1 MLSKAEGAHESKHM
15 GFQAL
20 QIRVMKGLDSGF
32 FDSTVHAPGLP
43 ICPRMIR
50 FGQLVSNAV
59 FIANPAK
66 DVHSQKCTDGLVAVL
81 GQVCK
86 GHAVVG
92 ESGVNS
98 VGEGLD
104 DATLSKC
111 APFIF
116 PIIVAEL
123 YIGENLDARSMA
135 KNMLSL
141 PWARRSSAMSMCT

>member
-1 MLSKAEGAHESKHM
+1 MLGKVKGTHKGLHM
-15 GFQAL
+15 GFQAF
-20 QIRVMKGLDSGF
+20 QVGIVKGLDRGF
-32 FDSTVHAPGLP
+32 FDGAVHALGLP
-43 ICPRMIR
+43 ICPRVIR

-59 FIANPAK
+59 FTANAAK
-66 DVHSQKCTDGLVAVL
+66 DVHSQKSANGLVTIL

-92 ESGVNS
+92 ENGVNS

-104 DATLSKC
+104 DATLSKS

-141 PWARRSSAMSMCT
+141 PLARRSSAMSMCT